1 MKPYRLL
8 PTRQCPSFFLLRGMS
23 AAAMLFMALFLTGC
37 KPSAAN
43 SSDTQQTS
51 EAANNQHPDSATAV
65 AATANDTIAQPAAD
79 AQTVPT
85 FLTFEQAKTMVSPG
99 HSLDEAAIEAI
110 FDRLQLPKVAAE
122 RYIWDADFGGNSPA
136 ISYTWGHKVAFKDW
150 ELKPSGADYYGV
162 HFNFFFDKTRKTG
175 TLKQITIIGNQSGW
189 YEQFMADAKAAGL
202 TFTGPLD
209 KAVYQ
214 REGKE
219 YMLKTG
225 EETMY
230 FINDFSANGAYEI
243 EFGFD
248 NGIDV

>member
-8 PTRQCPSFFLLRGMS
+8 PTRQCPSFFLLRGTS

-51 EAANNQHPDSATAV
+51 EAANGQQPDSATAV
-65 AATANDTIAQPAAD
+65 AAAANDTIAQPATG

-110 FDRLQLPKVAAE
+110 FARLQLPKVAAE

-150 ELKPSGADYYGV
+150 ELKPSGADYMV
-162 HFNFFFDKTRKTG
+162 F
-175 TLKQITIIGNQSGW
+175 TLTSSSIR
-189 YEQFMADAKAAGL
+189 AARRA
-202 TFTGPLD
+202 P
-209 KAVYQ
+209 
-214 REGKE
+214 
-219 YMLKTG
+219 
-225 EETMY
+225 
-230 FINDFSANGAYEI
+230 
-243 EFGFD
+243 
-248 NGIDV
+248 